1 MRKILNFKEGNNTNK
16 VKKMKIIIQKIVDFG
31 IPINLIARKV
41 NKDGSTI
48 GKWLRGQTNIS
59 KELEEQLEK
68 LVIQM
73 NKEWQEIFK

>member
-1 MRKILNFKEGNNTNK
+1 MKNIKE
-16 VKKMKIIIQKIVDFG
+16 IIQGIINIG
-31 IPINLIARKV
+31 IPINVIARKV
-41 NKDGSTI
+41 QKDGSTI